1 MEKILMTEE
10 TRKHLTEN
18 VDLNIDANTKLVDTL
33 NGQIKLIEKVNKFFS
48 KEDISIDWT
57 NLTHLIE
64 YELFLGIL
72 ILDLSTAT
80 KIYLNA
86 RFKYEGL
93 FAARQVLIIINEGY
107 KKIYNF
113 VWENE
118 NGEIIVKHRN
128 NSFWKKEVSQIITDF
143 PLEKEEYD
151 NLTQQLEKYSEINFE
166 EIKRQRD
173 LSIHYDK
180 NSHKVYRM
188 LQEIDIDETFQKLI
202 PFLDILNRMI
212 KFTNKLMIGYNENIK
227 NKNKEQNNN
236 LYGFIEKLES
246 LKNEQNKAL
255 IENAQEMIR
264 NAINKNNNFQ
274 SPNR

>member
-1 MEKILMTEE
+1 M
-10 TRKHLTEN
+10 
-18 VDLNIDANTKLVDTL
+18 A
-33 NGQIKLIEKVNKFFS
+33 
-48 KEDISIDWT
+48 
-57 NLTHLIE
+57 E

-72 ILDLSTAT
+72 ILDLSTAI

-86 RFKYEGL
+86 RSQYEGL

-118 NGEIIVKHRN
+118 NGEIIAKHRN
-128 NSFWKKEVSQIITDF
+128 NSFWLKEVCQIITDF
-143 PLEKEEYD
+143 PSEKEEYD

-166 EIKRQRD
+166 EIKRKRD

-188 LQEIDIDETFQKLI
+188 LQEIDIDETFQTLT
-202 PFLDILNRMI
+202 PFLDILNRMVV
-212 KFTNKLMIGYNENIK
+212 FTNKLMIGYNEKIK
-227 NKNKEQNNN
+227 NKRIEQDNN
-236 LYGFIEKLES
+236 LYGFIEKFES
-246 LKNEQNKAL
+246 LKNEQNKVL

-264 NAINKNNNFQ
+264 NVLYRNNNL
-274 SPNR
+274 